1 MPGRWKSGKD
11 WSWEQMIY
19 LAKPFAMC
27 ELVASPPSWV
37 VSTS

>member
-1 MPGRWKSGKD
+1 MPAAGRVEGLELGAD
-11 WSWEQMIY
+11 DY
-19 LAKPFAMC
+19 LAKPFAIC